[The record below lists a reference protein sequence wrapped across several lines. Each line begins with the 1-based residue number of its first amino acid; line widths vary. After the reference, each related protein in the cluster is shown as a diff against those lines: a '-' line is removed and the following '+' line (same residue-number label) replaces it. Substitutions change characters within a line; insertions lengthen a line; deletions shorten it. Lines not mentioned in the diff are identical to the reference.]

1 MTDADERVWVIA
13 ECTKGVGQ
21 IFSYRGTVSRATLD
35 AWALGELRGAF
46 TLHRAYWLDED
57 LETGRLVPVVV
68 GRHTNFRNGT
78 GVLHLA
84 ADTVVVVMELRSP
97 DAGVLEG
104 EDAQVLRIGA
114 VRSHAPSRGPRPLH
128 EEE

>member
-1 MTDADERVWVIA
+1 MTDTDERVWVIA

-21 IFSYRGTVSRATLD
+21 IFSYRGTVSRAALD
-35 AWALGELRGAF
+35 AWTRGELQGAF
-46 TLHRAYWLDED
+46 TLHQAYWLDED

-68 GRHTNFRNGT
+68 GRHASFRNGT

-84 ADTVVVVMELRSP
+84 ADTIVVVMELRSP
-97 DAGVLEG
+97 DPGVLEA

-114 VRSHAPSRGPRPLH
+114 VRPRPPSGGPGSLP